1 MRTIRSPR
9 APVTR
14 PRLVLRAARD
24 PRLRQLARREAGQQP
39 EPLAGLLRDVVAT
52 AAGSPR

>member
-1 MRTIRSPR
+1 M
-9 APVTR
+9 
-14 PRLVLRAARD
+14 
-24 PRLRQLARREAGQQP
+24 QLARREAGQQP